1 MQLSIVFMG
10 TPEFAKHSLKVL
22 HEAGVIIK
30 AVITAPD
37 KPAGRGQKLKESD
50 VKKYALSQN
59 LKVLQPKNLKSEDF
73 IHELTL
79 LEADLFVVV
88 AFRMLPEIVW
98 SMPPKGTINL
108 HASLL
113 PQFRGAAPI
122 NWAIIHG
129 QEETGVTTFFIEKEI
144 DTGNIISQTK
154 TSISRNETVG
164 ELYERLMRIG
174 SDLLFETIINI
185 DSGNIESVSQEKLMP
200 EKLLKAPK
208 IFKGDCEID
217 FIHPVINVHNHVRGL
232 DPYPGAWVNLVE
244 KSTGNRKRFK
254 IYNSNISSIPVKN
267 SESLMVHENGI
278 LFPCADYYLSVK
290 EIQLEGKRRMP
301 FKDFLAG
308 NNMDDFKLDIK
319 NV

>member
-1 MQLSIVFMG
+1 MG

-73 IHELTL
+73 IQELTL

-122 NWAIIHG
+122 NWAIIH
-129 QEETGVTTFFIEKEI
+129 
-144 DTGNIISQTK
+144 
-154 TSISRNETVG
+154 
-164 ELYERLMRIG
+164 
-174 SDLLFETIINI
+174 
-185 DSGNIESVSQEKLMP
+185 
-200 EKLLKAPK
+200 
-208 IFKGDCEID
+208 
-217 FIHPVINVHNHVRGL
+217 
-232 DPYPGAWVNLVE
+232 
-244 KSTGNRKRFK
+244 
-254 IYNSNISSIPVKN
+254 
-267 SESLMVHENGI
+267 
-278 LFPCADYYLSVK
+278 
-290 EIQLEGKRRMP
+290 
-301 FKDFLAG
+301 
-308 NNMDDFKLDIK
+308 
-319 NV
+319 